1 MFLNYLFI
9 IVFLLFV
16 FTLFLL
22 YSNHKSWKRKIA
34 YVIDVVAAEE
44 ARANSK
50 EQELNRVSE
59 ELKKVKHQKKS
70 SEVRTGLIAENAL
83 GFIKDLP
90 YNFRNMSHL
99 GNPIDYVYFD
109 TEGENPEVV
118 FIEVKSGNARETSRQ
133 KLIRNLVRDGKV
145 RYELV
150 RIDGSG
156 VTIVKPE

>member
-1 MFLNYLFI
+1 MSLDYFFI
-9 IVFLLFV
+9 VVLLLFV
-16 FTLFLL
+16 FSLFLL
-22 YSNHKSWKRKIA
+22 YSNHKNWKRKIA
-34 YVIDVVAAEE
+34 HAISVVASEE

-50 EQELNRVSE
+50 EAELNRVSE
-59 ELKKVKHQKKS
+59 ELRKVKSQKKS

-118 FIEVKSGNARETSRQ
+118 FIEVKSGNARETSKQ
-133 KLIRNLVRDGKV
+133 KLIRNLVSAGKV

-156 VTIVKPE
+156 VTIVKSE